1 MDIGTDRCDNGQ
13 FRSNLLTAIGEWMS
27 LQDWR
32 FQIVLKNEGQVAN
45 VEKLVEDGDLK
56 LSKGI
61 NLCITQFSVAVASNP
76 TVIRKGRGN

>member
-1 MDIGTDRCDNGQ
+1 M
-13 FRSNLLTAIGEWMS
+13 
-27 LQDWR
+27 
-32 FQIVLKNEGQVAN
+32 KNEGQVAN